1 MSLKGSAF
9 LKPGTMLLFIFMAAF
24 GYGVFNWATTNLS
37 ETRDNSLNQQSNAI
51 ECSNLEITE
60 QGLRTS
66 GDRVTLFFEVNRDV
80 ERVDLN
86 FEGERN
92 IKRTVRLVQEGRI
105 QSSTANLSEFDNVV
119 LKTPHCSRIFKFE

>member
-1 MSLKGSAF
+1 MTAKGSTF
-9 LKPGTMLLFIFMAAF
+9 LKPGTLLLFVFMAAF
-24 GYGVFNWATTNLS
+24 GYGMFNWATTNLA
-37 ETRDNSLNQQSNAI
+37 ETRDNSMSQQSNAI

-66 GDRVTLFFEVNRDV
+66 DNRVTLFFKVNRDV

-92 IKRTVRLVQEGRI
+92 VTRTVRLVQEGRI
-105 QSSTANLSEFDNVV
+105 QSSTANLSDFDNVV
-119 LKTPHCSRIFKFE
+119 LKTPDCSRIFEFK